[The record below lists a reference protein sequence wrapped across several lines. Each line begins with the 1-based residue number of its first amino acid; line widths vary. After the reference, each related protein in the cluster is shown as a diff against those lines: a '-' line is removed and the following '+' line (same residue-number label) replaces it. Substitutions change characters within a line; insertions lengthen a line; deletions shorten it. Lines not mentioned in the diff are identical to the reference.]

1 MDFVVNDNVPQNNGY
16 LKTKSGIRLSKVE
29 TLIGPNASGKT
40 NLLKVL
46 PFLKFLIVDSYEMK
60 PDAGILVEPFLLD
73 GNKEKPI
80 DLSVTFELDE
90 GVYIYSFTL
99 DKKKIISEDLK
110 IKNKTKEK
118 VTTKK
123 LFSRIWDEVEKNYK
137 FTGDNFGVLPKG
149 FESLLRTNASVIGS
163 AARLNHKE
171 SKVIAAFWQTIEP
184 NVSAGGWIGGHLVG
198 YRAQQIIDA
207 ASFYSENQIL
217 KIEAEKLLSRFDL
230 GISGFDIKKEKQENG
245 SFVFKINF
253 EHSFNGNTFGLPM
266 TSESSGTTQLFILLK
281 SILAALSNGGIAI
294 LDEFDVNLH
303 PEIVTALFDLFTQPE
318 TNEKNAQLLFCTHNH
333 LILNKLDKYQINLVE
348 KNKNGASE
356 SWRLDE
362 VGGVRAD
369 DNYYSK
375 YLAGAYGAVP
385 KI

>member
-1 MDFVVNDNVPQNNGY
+1 MIHSFSCKNFYSFQDLTTVDFVVNDNVPQNNGY

-137 FTGDNFGVLPKG
+137 FTDNAIMWSVARKHYDIYNIL
-149 FESLLRTNASVIGS
+149 TNTRSRCYFSKLI
-163 AARLNHKE
+163 HK
-171 SKVIAAFWQTIEP
+171 
-184 NVSAGGWIGGHLVG
+184 
-198 YRAQQIIDA
+198 
-207 ASFYSENQIL
+207 
-217 KIEAEKLLSRFDL
+217 
-230 GISGFDIKKEKQENG
+230 
-245 SFVFKINF
+245 
-253 EHSFNGNTFGLPM
+253 
-266 TSESSGTTQLFILLK
+266 FI
-281 SILAALSNGGIAI
+281 
-294 LDEFDVNLH
+294 
-303 PEIVTALFDLFTQPE
+303 
-318 TNEKNAQLLFCTHNH
+318 
-333 LILNKLDKYQINLVE
+333 
-348 KNKNGASE
+348 
-356 SWRLDE
+356 
-362 VGGVRAD
+362 
-369 DNYYSK
+369 
-375 YLAGAYGAVP
+375 
-385 KI
+385 